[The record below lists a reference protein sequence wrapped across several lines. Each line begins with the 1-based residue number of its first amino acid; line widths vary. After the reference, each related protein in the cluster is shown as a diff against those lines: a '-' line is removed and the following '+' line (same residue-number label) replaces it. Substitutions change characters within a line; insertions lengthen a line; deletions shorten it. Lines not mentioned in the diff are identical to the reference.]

1 MIVLILS
8 VIISLAFSTFAVV
21 GAVFFLGVSSFL
33 TFIVWKR
40 KKKEDNFR
48 KHGGWLLNHQQIK
61 FFGEDELEK
70 VTANYQHL
78 IGQGGFGSVFRGRLP
93 DETLVAVKKPLGVV
107 GKADLNLEF
116 LEEITMVS
124 QVNTIP

>member
-1 MIVLILS
+1 M
-8 VIISLAFSTFAVV
+8 AFSIFAVV

-33 TFIVWKR
+33 TFIVCKR

-48 KHGGWLLNHQQIK
+48 KNGGWLLKHQRIK

-70 VTANYQHL
+70 VTDKYQHL

-93 DETLVAVKKPLGVV
+93 DETLVAVKKPVGVV

-124 QVNTIP
+124 QVNTIPLFLNY